1 MILAGVIDLMF
12 RSRIEEVA
20 RRVGRTVEVVRDPNA
35 LVERARSGPDLVLID
50 LDDAALRPIET
61 IAAIRRE
68 CPDIRIVGFLSHVH
82 RGLQQEAMAAG
93 CTEAIA
99 RGEFTKRLPE
109 ILT

>member
-20 RRVGRTVEVVRDPNA
+20 RRVGREVEVVRDPDA
-35 LVERARSGPDLVLID
+35 LVERARAGATLILID
-50 LDDAALRPIET
+50 LDSAAFRPIET

-68 CPDIRIVGFLSHVH
+68 NPHVRIVGFLSHVH
-82 RGLQQEAMAAG
+82 RDVQQKAMEAG
-93 CTEAIA
+93 CTEAIP
-99 RGEFTKRLPE
+99 RGEFTKRLSE